1 MPAPLTYVIVVNW
14 NGRDDTLE
22 CLASLGRVEYPL
34 MRVLVVDNGST
45 DGSQDAIRRE
55 YPGVMLLETGSNLRF
70 AGGNNA
76 GIRYA
81 LANGAEQVALL
92 NNDTTVDPGFL
103 GSMTARMQSTP
114 GAGVVAPKILYSAEP
129 DRLWYAGGEI
139 SFWTGTMRHRGIRER
154 DDGRYDEPCETGYA
168 TGCCFLTSRNTLERV
183 GLLDESYFMYAED
196 ADWCMRARRAGLRV
210 LYDPQARVWH
220 KVSVSAGG
228 HLSSFKLR
236 NKFVSNF
243 RFFSRYAS
251 WYHWLVFPWMNFV
264 VHGYAA
270 ARYILAR
277 R

>member
-103 GSMTARMQSTP
+103 GSMTARMQSPPAPEWSRPKFSTP
-114 GAGVVAPKILYSAEP
+114 RSL
-129 DRLWYAGGEI
+129 
-139 SFWTGTMRHRGIRER
+139 TGCGTRE
-154 DDGRYDEPCETGYA
+154 GRFPSGREPCATAGYA
-168 TGCCFLTSRNTLERV
+168 NGTTEDLTNPARPDTQR
-183 GLLDESYFMYAED
+183 D
-196 ADWCMRARRAGLRV
+196 AASSQAGTR
-210 LYDPQARVWH
+210 WN
-220 KVSVSAGG
+220 G
-228 HLSSFKLR
+228 
-236 NKFVSNF
+236 
-243 RFFSRYAS
+243 
-251 WYHWLVFPWMNFV
+251 
-264 VHGYAA
+264 
-270 ARYILAR
+270 
-277 R
+277 